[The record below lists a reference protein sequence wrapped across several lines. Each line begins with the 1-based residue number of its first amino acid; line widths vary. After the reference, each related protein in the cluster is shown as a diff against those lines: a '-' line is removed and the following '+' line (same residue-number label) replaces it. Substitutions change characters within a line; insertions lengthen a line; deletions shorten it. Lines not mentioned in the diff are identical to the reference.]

1 METFSRNIIVKILKC
16 LSIHTIICILE
27 ANFIKFGLLHKTRLK
42 TFLNFFQLWLHCY
55 CLLWTKLTAPFI
67 FKLSNVHYVKES
79 LSMYTITFSLAVLA
93 NNFIVLRIRKD
104 TQMMKDSPWACT
116 YLILHQYR
124 MILSR
129 TMTISCTIYIVPV
142 TSFLVSSLISW
153 DSTKRK

>member
-1 METFSRNIIVKILKC
+1 MI
-16 LSIHTIICILE
+16 
-27 ANFIKFGLLHKTRLK
+27 ALLL
-42 TFLNFFQLWLHCY
+42 FALNEINCGFYFQAEQCALCVR
-55 CLLWTKLTAPFI
+55 K
-67 FKLSNVHYVKES
+67 
-79 LSMYTITFSLAVLA
+79 SMYTITFSLAVLA